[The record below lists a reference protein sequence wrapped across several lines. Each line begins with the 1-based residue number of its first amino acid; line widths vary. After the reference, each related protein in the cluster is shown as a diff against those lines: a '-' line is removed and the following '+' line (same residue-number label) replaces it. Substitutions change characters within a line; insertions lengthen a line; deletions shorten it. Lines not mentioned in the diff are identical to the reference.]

1 MKKRMKLYRWRKKLL
16 LPIALL
22 PLFQTTCIMQDIANA
37 VGAQV
42 VTGTFQ
48 LLVGSVN
55 STLLQ
60 AFPDLDVL
68 QVLLGGNRQ
77 PFFQQ

>member
-16 LPIALL
+16 LPIAML
-22 PLFQTTCIMQDIANA
+22 PLFQSTCIMQDVANA
-37 VGAQV
+37 VGSQV
-42 VTGTFQ
+42 LTGTFQ
-48 LLVGSVN
+48 LVVGSVS

-60 AFPDLDVL
+60 AFPDFDVL
-68 QVLLGGNRQ
+68 QILLGGNRQ